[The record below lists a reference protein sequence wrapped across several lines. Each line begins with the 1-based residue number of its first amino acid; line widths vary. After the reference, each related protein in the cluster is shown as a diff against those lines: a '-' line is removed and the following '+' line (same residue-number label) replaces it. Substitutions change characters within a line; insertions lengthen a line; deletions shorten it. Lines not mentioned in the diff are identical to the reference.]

1 MNIQRSWATPI
12 AAGAFLLSA
21 VTRVLIFFHVDSG
34 LNKAAHEW
42 LSWLLLGGVVLHVLA
57 NLGGFKRHFATRG
70 GLAVMGAFALVL
82 ALSFIAP
89 AAEDEPPFMA
99 SVRALSDAPLSTLA
113 LVARQT
119 PEALRAKL
127 AAEGLQPSSD
137 TQTLGELA
145 GPDMRR
151 RTRILA
157 RVLAAGTPTAQ

>member
-21 VTRVLIFFHVDSG
+21 VTGVLIFFHVDSG

-42 LSWLLLGGVVLHVLA
+42 LSWLLLGGVVLHVVA
-57 NLGGFKRHFATRG
+57 NLGGFKRHFASRG
-70 GLAVMGAFALVL
+70 GLALMGVFALLL

-89 AAEDEPPFMA
+89 AGKSEPPFMA

-119 PEALRAKL
+119 PDSLRARL
-127 AAEGLQPSSD
+127 AAEGLHPSSD

-145 GPDMRR
+145 GHDMRQR
-151 RTRILA
+151 VRILA
-157 RVLAAGTPTAQ
+157 RVLATDTPRPQ